1 MQAKPEDPGF
11 VRKRGRE
18 DNGPITPVPLRLEMD
33 TIQPS
38 HRKTTE
44 VREKVVILF
53 AGDSGDGIQLTG
65 SQFTDTNALF
75 GNDVS
80 TFPNYPAEIRAPQG
94 TIAGVS
100 GFQLHF
106 GSVDVFTP
114 GDQCDTLVVMNA
126 AALKANLYKLKK
138 GGTIIANSDGFDPKN
153 LRLAGYKDDANPL
166 VDHSLDNYMLHPV
179 DITKLTRN
187 ALEDTSLGM
196 KEKDRSKNMF
206 VLGFIHWMYG
216 RKLDRSRAFVM
227 DKFKNKPDLLEANLR
242 VLQAGYNFGDTS
254 ETFTTRYEVKPAP
267 MPKGDYRNITG
278 NQGVAIGL
286 IAAAQKAGL
295 ELFYGSYPITPAS
308 DILHELSRN
317 KHFGVKTFQAEDEI
331 AAVCTAIG
339 ASYGGALGATA
350 SSGPGIA
357 LKTEALGLA
366 VMLEIP
372 LVVVNVQRGGPSTG
386 MPTKTEQAD
395 LWQAIHGRNGEA
407 PIPVLAASSPT
418 DCFEMAYEA
427 VKIAVEHMTPVMLLT
442 DGYMAN
448 GAEPW
453 RFPKAADLRPIKP
466 PFATPREDH
475 TGTEVAD
482 GTPSEAEAFLPYER
496 DERGVRPWA
505 IPGMKGLQHRI
516 GGIEKEDKTG
526 NISYDPKNH
535 QLMVNLRAEKVAKIA
550 DTYRPIRLDSGPESG
565 ELLVVGWGST
575 YGAIRTAMVQLQT
588 EGYSVAHVHLRHMF
602 PMNKGLGPMLK
613 RYKKV
618 LVPEMN
624 SGQLRQLLRA
634 DHLVDARGLNKVQG
648 MPFTAEE
655 IRNAALE
662 LLSK

>member
-1 MQAKPEDPGF
+1 
-11 VRKRGRE
+11 
-18 DNGPITPVPLRLEMD
+18 MD
-33 TIQPS
+33 TIPKA
-38 HRKTTE
+38 RTPNVE
-44 VREKVVILF
+44 AREKVVILF

-65 SQFTDTNALF
+65 SQFTDSNALF

-94 TIAGVS
+94 TTAGVS

-114 GDQCDTLVVMNA
+114 GDMCDTLVVMNA
-126 AALKANLYKLKK
+126 AALKVNLHKLKK
-138 GGTIIANSDGFDPKN
+138 GGIIIANSDGFDGKN
-153 LRLAGYKDDANPL
+153 LRLAGYADEKNPL
-166 VDHSLDNYMLHPV
+166 TDGSLDNYVLHPV
-179 DITKLTRN
+179 DVTKLTRN
-187 ALEDTSLGM
+187 ALEGTTLGM

-216 RKLDRSRAFVM
+216 RKIEGPEKFLEA
-227 DKFKNKPDLLEANLR
+227 KFKTKPELLEANRKVLR
-242 VLQAGYNFGDTS
+242 AGYNFGDTS
-254 ETFTTRYEVKPAP
+254 ETFTTRFEVKPAP
-267 MPKGDYRNITG
+267 MPKGTYRNITG

-331 AAVCTAIG
+331 AAVCAAIG

-395 LWQAIHGRNGEA
+395 LWQAVHGRNGEA
-407 PIPVLAASSPT
+407 PIPVIAASSPT

-427 VKIAVEHMTPVMLLT
+427 VKTAVEHMTPVILLT

-453 RFPKAADLRPIKP
+453 RFPEAKDLRPIVP
-466 PFATPREDH
+466 PFAKPRDTDEAEG
-475 TGTEVAD
+475 GTLSAAEGRVLSEV
-482 GTPSEAEAFLPYER
+482 EAFLPYAR

-526 NISYDPKNH
+526 NISYDPLNH
-535 QLMVNLRAEKVAKIA
+535 QRMVDLRAEKVNMIA
-550 DTYRPIRLDSGPESG
+550 DGFRPIRLDSGPESG
-565 ELLVVGWGST
+565 ELLIVGWGST
-575 YGAIRTAMVQLQT
+575 YGAIRTAALDLQK
-588 EGYSVAHVHLRHMF
+588 EGHSVAHVHLRHLF
-602 PMNKGLGPMLK
+602 PFNKGLRGLLQ
-613 RYKKV
+613 RYRKV

-624 SGQLRQLLRA
+624 KGQLRQLLRA
-634 DHLVDARGLNKVQG
+634 EFLVDAQGLNKVQG
-648 MPFTAEE
+648 LPFTAQE
-655 IRNAALE
+655 IRNAVLE
-662 LLSK
+662 LLAR

>member
-1 MQAKPEDPGF
+1 
-11 VRKRGRE
+11 
-18 DNGPITPVPLRLEMD
+18 MD
-33 TIQPS
+33 TLPTP
-38 HRKTTE
+38 RLKKVE
-44 VREKVVILF
+44 AREKVVILF

-65 SQFTDTNALF
+65 AQFTDSNALF

-94 TIAGVS
+94 TLAGVS

-114 GDQCDTLVVMNA
+114 GDTCDVLVVMNA
-126 AALKANLYKLKK
+126 ASLKANLGKLRN
-138 GGTIIANSDGFDPKN
+138 GGIIIANSDGFDGKN
-153 LRLAGYKDDANPL
+153 LRLAGYPDEENPL
-166 VDHSLDNYMLHPV
+166 TDGSLDNYVLNSV

-187 ALEDTSLGM
+187 ALEGTALGM

-206 VLGFIHWMYG
+206 VLGFIHWMYS
-216 RKLDRSRAFVM
+216 RKLDRPRAFLAN
-227 DKFKNKPDLLEANLR
+227 KFKNKPELLEANLR

-254 ETFTTRYEVKPAP
+254 ETFTTRFEVKPAA
-267 MPKGDYRNITG
+267 MPKGTYRNITG

-331 AAVCTAIG
+331 AAVCSAIG
-339 ASYGGALGATA
+339 ASYGGALGTTA

-357 LKTEALGLA
+357 LKGEALGLA
-366 VMLEIP
+366 CMLEIP

-395 LWQAIHGRNGEA
+395 LWQALHGRNGEA

-418 DCFEMAYEA
+418 DCFEMAFEA
-427 VKIAVEHMTPVMLLT
+427 VKLAVEHMTPVILLS
-442 DGYMAN
+442 DGYIAN

-453 RFPKAADLRPIKP
+453 RFPQAKDLAPIKP
-466 PFATPREDH
+466 PFANDPARDQAAIH
-475 TGTEVAD
+475 D
-482 GTPSEAEAFLPYER
+482 AEGRFLPYAR
-496 DERGVRPWA
+496 DAKGVRPWA
-505 IPGMKGLQHRI
+505 VPGMKGLQHRI
-516 GGIEKEDKTG
+516 GGIEKEDRTG

-535 QLMVNLRAEKVAKIA
+535 ERMVGLRAEKVQRIA
-550 DTYRPIRLDSGPESG
+550 DTYRPIRLDSGPEKG

-575 YGAIRTAMVQLQT
+575 YGAIRTAMLELQK
-588 EGYSVAHVHLRHMF
+588 EGHDAAHVHLRHMF
-602 PMNKGLGPMLK
+602 PFNPGLRGLLK
-613 RYKKV
+613 NYRKV

-624 SGQLRQLLRA
+624 GGQLCQLLRA
-634 DHLVDARGLNKVQG
+634 EYLVDARGLNKVQG
-648 MPFTAEE
+648 LPFTSAE
-655 IRNAALE
+655 IRQGVLD
-662 LLSK
+662 LLKP

>member
-1 MQAKPEDPGF
+1 
-11 VRKRGRE
+11 
-18 DNGPITPVPLRLEMD
+18 MD
-33 TIQPS
+33 TIPTP
-38 HRKTTE
+38 RPKTVE
-44 VREKVVILF
+44 AREKVVILF

-65 SQFTDTNALF
+65 AQFTDTNALF

-94 TIAGVS
+94 TLAGVS
-100 GFQLHF
+100 GYQLHF

-114 GDQCDTLVVMNA
+114 GDTCDVLVVMNA
-126 AALKANLYKLKK
+126 AALKANLAKLKH
-138 GGTIIANSDGFDPKN
+138 GGTIIANSDGFDAKN
-153 LRLAGYKDDANPL
+153 LRLSGYPDEENPL
-166 VDHSLDNYMLHPV
+166 TDHSLDNYVLHTV
-179 DITKLTRN
+179 DVTKLTRN
-187 ALEDTSLGM
+187 ALEGTTLGM

-206 VLGFIHWMYG
+206 VLGFINWMYS
-216 RKLDRSRAFVM
+216 RSLERTKKFLEG
-227 DKFKNKPDLLEANLR
+227 KFKSKPDLLDANLK
-242 VLQAGYNFGDTS
+242 VLQAGYNYGDTS

-267 MPKGDYRNITG
+267 MPKGSYRNITG
-278 NQGVAIGL
+278 NQGIAIGL

-331 AAVCTAIG
+331 AAICSSIG

-357 LKTEALGLA
+357 LKGEALGLA
-366 VMLEIP
+366 FMLELP

-386 MPTKTEQAD
+386 LPTKTEQAD
-395 LWQAIHGRNGEA
+395 LWQAIFGRNGEA
-407 PIPVLAASSPT
+407 PIPVIAASSPT
-418 DCFEMAYEA
+418 DCFEMVYEA
-427 VKIAVEHMTPVMLLT
+427 VKLAVEHMTPVILLS
-442 DGYMAN
+442 DGYIAN

-453 RFPKAADLRPIKP
+453 RFPEAKDLRPITP
-466 PFATPREDH
+466 PYAKPRETQD
-475 TGTEVAD
+475 
-482 GTPSEAEAFLPYER
+482 AEGDPLSDVGPFLPYAR

-505 IPGMKGLQHRI
+505 VPGMKGLQHRI

-526 NISYDPKNH
+526 NISYDPQNH
-535 QLMVNLRAEKVAKIA
+535 ELMVKLRAEKVQRIA

-575 YGAIRTAMVQLQT
+575 YGAIRTAALELQK
-588 EGYSVAHVHLRHMF
+588 EGHSVAHVHLRHMF
-602 PMNKGLGPMLK
+602 PFNKGLRGLLK
-613 RYKKV
+613 RYEKV

-634 DHLVDARGLNKVQG
+634 EYLVDAQGLNKVQG
-648 MPFTAEE
+648 MPFTSEE
-655 IRNAALE
+655 IRKGALN
-662 LLSK
+662 LLKP

>member
-1 MQAKPEDPGF
+1 
-11 VRKRGRE
+11 
-18 DNGPITPVPLRLEMD
+18 MD
-33 TIQPS
+33 T
-38 HRKTTE
+38 TTTLPPKKVE
-44 VREKVVILF
+44 ARDKVVILF

-65 SQFTDTNALF
+65 AQFTESNALF

-94 TIAGVS
+94 TLAGVS

-114 GDQCDTLVVMNA
+114 GDTCDVLVVMNA
-126 AALKANLYKLKK
+126 ASLKANLGKLKN
-138 GGTIIANSDGFDPKN
+138 GGIIIANSDGFDAKN
-153 LRLAGYKDDANPL
+153 LRLAGYPDEENPL
-166 VDHSLDNYMLHPV
+166 TDGSLDNYVLNSV

-187 ALEDTSLGM
+187 ALEGTALGM

-206 VLGFIHWMYG
+206 VLGFIHWMYS
-216 RKLDRSRAFVM
+216 RKLDRSRAFLAN
-227 DKFKNKPDLLEANLR
+227 KFKNKPELLEANLR

-254 ETFTTRYEVKPAP
+254 ETFTTRFEVKPAP
-267 MPKGDYRNITG
+267 MPQGNYRNITG
-278 NQGVAIGL
+278 NQGIAIGL
-286 IAAAQKAGL
+286 IAAAQKSGL

-331 AAVCTAIG
+331 AAVCAAIG
-339 ASYGGALGATA
+339 ASYGGALGTTA

-357 LKTEALGLA
+357 LKGEALGLA
-366 VMLEIP
+366 CMLEIP

-395 LWQAIHGRNGEA
+395 LWQALNGRNGEA
-407 PIPVLAASSPT
+407 PIPVIAASSPT
-418 DCFEMAYEA
+418 DCFEMAFEA
-427 VKIAVEHMTPVMLLT
+427 VKLAVEHMTPVILLS
-442 DGYMAN
+442 DGYIAN

-453 RFPKAADLRPIKP
+453 RYPEAKDLRPVHP
-466 PFATPREDH
+466 PFATERD
-475 TGTEVAD
+475 TGDAA
-482 GTPSEAEAFLPYER
+482 PFLPYDR

-535 QLMVNLRAEKVAKIA
+535 ELMVRLRAEKVQRIA
-550 DTYRPIRLDSGPESG
+550 DTYRPIRLDSGPSEG
-565 ELLVVGWGST
+565 ELLIVGWGST
-575 YGAIRTAMVQLQT
+575 YGAIRTAALELQQ

-602 PMNKGLGPMLK
+602 PMNKGLRGLLK
-613 RYKKV
+613 NYKKV

-634 DHLVDARGLNKVQG
+634 EYLVDAQGLNKIQG
-648 MPFTAEE
+648 MPFTAAE
-655 IRNAALE
+655 IRKGVLD
-662 LLSK
+662 LLNP

>member
-1 MQAKPEDPGF
+1 
-11 VRKRGRE
+11 
-18 DNGPITPVPLRLEMD
+18 MD
-33 TIQPS
+33 T
-38 HRKTTE
+38 TTTLPPKKVE
-44 VREKVVILF
+44 ARDKVVILF

-65 SQFTDTNALF
+65 AQFTESNALF

-94 TIAGVS
+94 TLAGVS

-106 GSVDVFTP
+106 GSVDIFTP
-114 GDQCDTLVVMNA
+114 GDTCDVLVVMNA
-126 AALKANLYKLKK
+126 ASLKANLGKLKN
-138 GGTIIANSDGFDPKN
+138 GGIIIANSDGFDAKN
-153 LRLAGYKDDANPL
+153 LRLAGYPDEENPL
-166 VDHSLDNYMLHPV
+166 TDGSLDNYVLNSV

-187 ALEDTSLGM
+187 ALEGTALGM

-206 VLGFIHWMYG
+206 VLGFIHWMYS
-216 RKLDRSRAFVM
+216 RKLDRSRAFLAN
-227 DKFKNKPDLLEANLR
+227 KFKNKPELLEANLR

-254 ETFTTRYEVKPAP
+254 ETFTTRFEVKPAP
-267 MPKGDYRNITG
+267 MPQGNYRNITG
-278 NQGVAIGL
+278 NQGIAIGL
-286 IAAAQKAGL
+286 IAAAQKSGL

-331 AAVCTAIG
+331 AAVCAAIG
-339 ASYGGALGATA
+339 ASYGGALGTTA

-357 LKTEALGLA
+357 LKGEALGLA
-366 VMLEIP
+366 CMLEIP

-395 LWQAIHGRNGEA
+395 LWQALNGRNGEA
-407 PIPVLAASSPT
+407 PIPVIAASSPT
-418 DCFEMAYEA
+418 DCFEMAFEA
-427 VKIAVEHMTPVMLLT
+427 VKLAVEHMTPVILLS
-442 DGYMAN
+442 DGYIAN

-453 RFPKAADLRPIKP
+453 RYPEAKDLRPVHP
-466 PFATPREDH
+466 PFATERD
-475 TGTEVAD
+475 TGDAA
-482 GTPSEAEAFLPYER
+482 PFLPYDR

-535 QLMVNLRAEKVAKIA
+535 ELMVRLRAEKVQRIA
-550 DTYRPIRLDSGPESG
+550 DTYRPIRLDSGPSEG
-565 ELLVVGWGST
+565 ELLIVGWGST
-575 YGAIRTAMVQLQT
+575 YGAIRTAALELQQ

-602 PMNKGLGPMLK
+602 PMNKGLRGLLK
-613 RYKKV
+613 NYKKV

-634 DHLVDARGLNKVQG
+634 EYLVDAQGLNKIQG
-648 MPFTAEE
+648 MPFTAAE
-655 IRNAALE
+655 IRKGVLD
-662 LLSK
+662 LLNP